1 MILRSRSCFV
11 LTLLLVVV
19 RPFAVEAVN
28 PQFWTTTSFSDFSK
42 GTLKGLSIE
51 RDGRLCLSP
60 KFESVYDSDQALIW
74 SAVIDSKQ
82 NLFLGT
88 GHDGKVFKVDPKG
101 TSSLF
106 FDASELDV
114 LALALD
120 AEENLYVATSPDG
133 RIYKVDAKG
142 KGSVFFDPEDKFIW
156 DLAFDSKGNLFVA
169 TGSKG
174 KIYKVGKDGKGEQF
188 FDSGQTNLVCMKI
201 DATGNI
207 LVGSDPNG
215 YLFRITPEGKA
226 FVLYDTGMREV
237 HDVQFDA
244 EGTIYLVAISG
255 SFGAPPVAE
264 VKTPAPEMSVGET
277 VSVSVSVSPA
287 TDKKVAEELPTL
299 KVPSGKGTKRD
310 IGTLKSSVFR
320 ISKDGSVQ
328 PLWSAEGE
336 TIYAVLPRG
345 GEKVIFSTGT
355 QGRIFSLDN
364 EKKLT
369 LLVETTEEQTT
380 GLVPTGQDVLVTTSN
395 LAKVYRLGNSLNNQ
409 GTYESDIKD
418 TQSVS
423 RWGSIQWKGK
433 TPQGTSLKVYTR
445 TGNTQKPDKTWSD
458 WSKEY
463 SNSEG
468 DPITSPRAR
477 YIQYKVVFESA
488 SQASPSM
495 DQIVVPYLQQNF
507 APEVKSITILP
518 PGVAFQRT
526 PGIAPTHPPI
536 SSSEQGS
543 AEASGAAE
551 AIPPQPTVSVPPRR
565 VFQKGT
571 QSFTWE
577 AEDRNG
583 DSLVYNVYF
592 RGEKESEWRLLRK
605 ELDEKY
611 LTLESDTLPDGDYQI
626 RVVASDSP
634 SNPKSMSLTGA
645 LISAVFDIDN
655 TPPLVQV
662 VGQAIAG
669 KQGSIRFK
677 ATDAT
682 SVLRKAEVSIDGKE
696 WEEIFSLDGIV
707 DSKSEEFE
715 VKTDGFEKGEHTVT
729 LRAYDSKG
737 NVGMGKAMFLV
748 K

>member
-1 MILRSRSCFV
+1 
-11 LTLLLVVV
+11 
-19 RPFAVEAVN
+19 VE
-28 PQFWTTTSFSDFSK
+28 
-42 GTLKGLSIE
+42 
-51 RDGRLCLSP
+51 
-60 KFESVYDSDQALIW
+60 
-74 SAVIDSKQ
+74 
-82 NLFLGT
+82 
-88 GHDGKVFKVDPKG
+88 PKG

-133 RIYKVDAKG
+133 KVYKVDPKG
-142 KGSVFFDPEDKFIW
+142 KGTVFFDPEDKFIW

-188 FDSGQTNLVCMKI
+188 FESGQSNLVCMRI
-201 DATGNI
+201 DATDNI

-215 YLFRITPEGKA
+215 YLYRLTPEGKA

-244 EGTIYLVAISG
+244 EGNIYLVAING
-255 SFGAPPVAE
+255 GFGAP
-264 VKTPAPEMSVGET
+264 APETKAPTPEVSVAET
-277 VSVSVSVSPA
+277 VSVSVSVS
-287 TDKKVAEELPTL
+287 TTSEKKAAEELPAL
-299 KVPSGKGTKRD
+299 KPPSGKGIKRD
-310 IGTLKSSVFR
+310 IGSLKSTIFR
-320 ISKDGSVQ
+320 VSKDGAVE

-336 TIYAVLPRG
+336 TIYAVLPQG
-345 GEKVIFSTGT
+345 NQKVIFSTGT
-355 QGRIFSLDN
+355 QGRIFSLDKQ
-364 EKKLT
+364 KKLT

-380 GLVPTGQDVLVTTSN
+380 SLVPTGSTILVTTSN
-395 LAKVYRLGNSLNNQ
+395 LAKVYRLGDSLNNQ

-423 RWGSIQWKGK
+423 SWGNIQWKGK

-445 TGNTQKPDKTWSD
+445 TGNTRKPDKTWSD
-458 WSKEY
+458 WSKAY

-468 DPITSPRAR
+468 DPIVSPKAR
-477 YIQYKVVFESA
+477 YIQYKLVFESA
-488 SQASPSM
+488 SQNSPVV
-495 DQIVVPYLQQNF
+495 DQIVVPYLQQDF
-507 APEVKSITILP
+507 APEVKSVTVLP

-526 PGIAPTHPPI
+526 PGIAPTHPPA

-551 AIPPQPTVSVPPRR
+551 AIPPQPTVSIPPRR
-565 VFQKGT
+565 VFQKGA

-577 AEDRNG
+577 AEDKNG
-583 DSLVYNVYF
+583 DDLVYSVYF
-592 RGEKESEWRLLRK
+592 RGEKETEWRLLK
-605 ELDEKY
+605 KDLEEKY
-611 LTLESDTLPDGDYQI
+611 LTLESDTLPDGNYQI

-634 SNPKSMSLTGA
+634 SNPKLLSLSGELT
-645 LISAVFDIDN
+645 SAVFDIDN

-662 VGQAIAG
+662 VGQTLAG
-669 KQGSIRFK
+669 TLGSVRFK

-682 SVLRKAEVSIDGKE
+682 SVLRKAEISIDGKE
-696 WEEIFSLDGIV
+696 WEDIFSLDGIV

-715 VKTDGFEKGEHTVT
+715 FKTEGLEKGEHTVA
-729 LRAYDSKG
+729 LRVYDSNG
-737 NVGMGKAMFLV
+737 NVGMGKAVFLA